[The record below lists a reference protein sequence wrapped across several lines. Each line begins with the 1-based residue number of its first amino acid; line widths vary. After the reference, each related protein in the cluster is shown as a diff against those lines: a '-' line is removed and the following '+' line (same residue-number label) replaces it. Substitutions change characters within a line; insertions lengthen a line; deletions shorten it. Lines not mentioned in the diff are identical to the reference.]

1 MGAQDNAQGSGGEPI
16 AVIGSGFRFP
26 GSSTNPS
33 KLWELLLKPRDL
45 LTRIP
50 ENRFNPDSFYHPN
63 PSHHGTTDVK
73 ESYFLDQDHRQFDA
87 GFFNI
92 KPVEVHAID
101 PQQRLLMEV
110 VYESLEASGLS
121 VESLAGSRTGVYVGL
136 MCADYVEH
144 LNSDMNSLPTYTP
157 TGNARS
163 IMSNRISYFF
173 DWHGPSMTIDTACS
187 SSLVAVH
194 QAVQLL
200 RSGDSDV
207 AVAAGANLIVGPL
220 QYVGASKLHML
231 SADSRSRMW
240 DVDASGY
247 ARGEGVAAVTLKR
260 LSSAIADG
268 DNIECII
275 RESGVNQDGRTK
287 GITMPSSAAQAD
299 LIARTYAKA
308 GLDPRNPNQRCQ
320 YFEAHGTGTAAGDPK
335 VIICKTIFDQNSDFI
350 LCRKLKL
357 SVKPFFTLAIMFLKE
372 ATRSMLAL

>member
-1 MGAQDNAQGSGGEPI
+1 LSSFNNISNFFATINMSVQDNTQGSGGEPI

-26 GSSTNPS
+26 GSSNNPS

-50 ENRFNPDSFYHPN
+50 ENRFNPDGFYHPN

-73 ESYFLDQDHRQFDA
+73 ESYFLGEDHRQFDA
-87 GFFNI
+87 SFFNI

-121 VESLAGSRTGVYVGL
+121 VDSLAGSRTGVYVGL

-163 IMSNRISYFF
+163 IVSNRISYFF

-207 AVAAGANLIVGPL
+207 AVAAGANLILGPL

-231 SADSRSRMW
+231 SANSRSRMW

-247 ARGEGVAAVTLKR
+247 ARGEGVAAVILKR

-268 DNIECII
+268 DKVECII
-275 RESGVNQDGRTK
+275 RESGVNQDGWTK

-308 GLDPRNPNQRCQ
+308 GLDPRNPSQRCQ

-335 VIICKTIFDQNSDFI
+335 VSVHQTIIGLTTF
-350 LCRKLKL
+350 
-357 SVKPFFTLAIMFLKE
+357 
-372 ATRSMLAL
+372 